1 MAGVASSEW
10 EGVVAVA
17 VVASE
22 DEDEEEE
29 EEEQDG
35 KIKTSVDNSVKP

>member
-10 EGVVAVA
+10 EGVVA